1 LFYELYQIIINHW
14 GLSLGE
20 IETINNIFKS
30 YDLTESE
37 VQQNSS
43 YASILEIEFIKNI
56 SDEFFTCIPI
66 DKWNLFVE
74 VIKNIKKRRGN
85 KGLKFRLSITE
96 YFEENQYQDEIIAE
110 KNTSHNT
117 DNKEVEIELLFFRR
131 MIFLLGH
138 KNNEEFI
145 KGVERIEIAI
155 ENITEIFNQT
165 KKIDGSLAESLFN
178 KQSSKETASGRM
190 KNDKKHVHLGTN
202 IQLYVFTFDY
212 SKRIWKPL

>member
-1 LFYELYQIIINHW
+1 MYQVIINHW

-20 IETINNIFKS
+20 IETINSIFNT
-30 YDLTESE
+30 YDLIESE
-37 VQQNSS
+37 VQKNSS

-85 KGLKFRLSITE
+85 KGLKFRLTITE
-96 YFEENQYQDEIIAE
+96 YFEENQFQDPTIIAE
-110 KNTSHNT
+110 KNIGYNT
-117 DNKEVEIELLFFRR
+117 EDKESEIELLFFRR

-138 KNNEEFI
+138 KNHNEFI

-155 ENITEIFNQT
+155 ENITELFNQT
-165 KKIDGSLAESLFN
+165 KKINVLLAESPLN
-178 KQSSKETASGRM
+178 KPISEEIASIRM
-190 KNDKKHVHLGTN
+190 KNEKEYTSLKTN
-202 IQLYVFTFDY
+202 IQLYIFIFDY

>member
-1 LFYELYQIIINHW
+1 MYQIIINHW

-37 VQQNSS
+37 VQKNSS

-66 DKWNLFVE
+66 GKWNLFVD

-96 YFEENQYQDEIIAE
+96 YFEENQYPDEIITE
-110 KNTSHNT
+110 KNTSQNT

-155 ENITEIFNQT
+155 ENITELFNQT
-165 KKIDGSLAESLFN
+165 KKINGSLAESLFN
-178 KQSSKETASGRM
+178 KPSSEENASSRM
-190 KNDKKHVHLGTN
+190 IHEKKHIHLETN
-202 IQLYVFTFDY
+202 IQLYVFIFDY